1 MTQGEQR
8 ALVKR
13 AARNC
18 RAAYRKA
25 DSSGE
30 KVERELDRLIKRK
43 TLIQAQSLSTLESQ
57 YYAYKQHVVALEN
70 ALRDFYSYVSAV

>member
-13 AARNC
+13 SARNC
-18 RAAYRKA
+18 RALYRKA
-25 DSSGE
+25 DTSGE

-43 TLIQAQSLSTLESQ
+43 TLIQASSLTTLEAR
-57 YYAYKQHVVALEN
+57 YYEYKRLVVALE
-70 ALRDFYSYVSAV
+70 AGLRDFYSYVAAV

>member
-13 AARNC
+13 AVRNC

-25 DSSGE
+25 DTSGE
-30 KVERELDRLIKRK
+30 KLERELDRLVKRK
-43 TLIQAQSLSTLESQ
+43 TLIQANSLSTTESL
-57 YYAYKQHVVALEN
+57 YYSYKQQVNSLEN
-70 ALRDFYSYVSAV
+70 ALRDLYSYVSAV

>member
-1 MTQGEQR
+1 
-8 ALVKR
+8 
-13 AARNC
+13 
-18 RAAYRKA
+18 
-25 DSSGE
+25 
-30 KVERELDRLIKRK
+30 VERELDRLIKRK

>member
-18 RAAYRKA
+18 RAQYRKA
-25 DSSGE
+25 DTSGE
-30 KVERELDRLIKRK
+30 RVERELDRLIKRK
-43 TLIQAQSLSTLESQ
+43 TLIQANSLPTLERN
-57 YYAYKQHVVALEN
+57 YYQYKQYVQSLEN
-70 ALRDFYSYVSAV
+70 ALRDFYSVVAGT